1 MKNTSPMVIFN
12 NGKNPSTIEV
22 LADFATM
29 QEIVYHENGKV
40 ARIVFRSADEIINIA
55 AFIDCH
61 LAPRVPDAGDSA
73 ASTGSLLAQAESAS
87 EGNA

>member
-1 MKNTSPMVIFN
+1 MKNTSPMIIFN

-29 QEIVYHENGKV
+29 QEIEYHENGKV
-40 ARIVFRSADEIINIA
+40 ARIVFRSAAEIINIA
-55 AFIDCH
+55 AFIECH
-61 LAPRVPDAGDSA
+61 LTSRVPDAGDSA
-73 ASTGSLLAQAESAS
+73 ASTSSLQAQAESAS